1 VNRSRFDLDTDVLVR
16 PVLVRPVSRRD
27 LDALMRVCLEWPG
40 APAARDPGLLRTLL
54 EQALSDDDATLY
66 LAVTRLGPTDLSGS
80 GLSESG
86 PSESGPSKSEP
97 ESEIAVGFA
106 HVTFQARP
114 VRLGWRATI
123 EELHVVPG
131 FVNRSTSSVETV
143 LLEAIVRECR
153 ARGDVIALY
162 LLTQPDLEPR
172 QLEFY
177 DSLGFRERGRDVL
190 IWNGTLASE

>member
-1 VNRSRFDLDTDVLVR
+1 VNRSRFDLQADVLEAD
-16 PVLVRPVSRRD
+16 VLVRPVSRRD

-40 APAARDPGLLRTLL
+40 APAAGDPGLLRELL

-66 LAVTRLGPTDLSGS
+66 LAVTGPGHAD
-80 GLSESG
+80 
-86 PSESGPSKSEP
+86 PSKSEP

-123 EELHVVPG
+123 EELHIVPG

-177 DSLGFRERGRDVL
+177 DSLGFRERGRNVL
-190 IWNGTLASE
+190 IWNGTLASN

>member
-1 VNRSRFDLDTDVLVR
+1 
-16 PVLVRPVSRRD
+16 
-27 LDALMRVCLEWPG
+27 LDALVRVCLEWPN
-40 APAARDPGLLRTLL
+40 APAARDPGLLRQLL
-54 EQALSDDDATLY
+54 EQALSDDDATMY
-66 LAVTRLGPTDLSGS
+66 LAVSDDPAAES
-80 GLSESG
+80 GLET
-86 PSESGPSKSEP
+86 
-97 ESEIAVGFA
+97 AVGFA
-106 HVTFQARP
+106 HITFQARP

-131 FVNRSTSSVETV
+131 LTTLPEAPTAVESA

-190 IWNGTLASE
+190 IWKGPLLDPE

>member
-1 VNRSRFDLDTDVLVR
+1 VNRQAEHPQAGIDSSFTVR
-16 PVLVRPVSRRD
+16 TVSRRD
-27 LDALMRVCLEWPG
+27 LDALVQVCLAWPG
-40 APAARDPGLLRTLL
+40 APAARNPGLLRELL

-66 LAVTRLGPTDLSGS
+66 LAVSG
-80 GLSESG
+80 
-86 PSESGPSKSEP
+86 
-97 ESEIAVGFA
+97 ESEQALGFA

-131 FVNRSTSSVETV
+131 ILTPVDAPSAVETA

-177 DSLGFRERGRDVL
+177 DGLGFRERGRDVL
-190 IWNGTLASE
+190 IWNGPLIDPT

>member
-1 VNRSRFDLDTDVLVR
+1 
-16 PVLVRPVSRRD
+16 
-27 LDALMRVCLEWPG
+27 MRVCLEWPG
-40 APAARDPGLLRTLL
+40 APAARDPRLLRELL

-66 LAVTRLGPTDLSGS
+66 LAVTDQNDANLGNAQPGN
-80 GLSESG
+80 
-86 PSESGPSKSEP
+86 
-97 ESEIAVGFA
+97 SEIAVGFA

-131 FVNRSTSSVETV
+131 FVNRSPSSVETA

-190 IWNGTLASE
+190 IWNGTLASD

>member
-1 VNRSRFDLDTDVLVR
+1 MDDHAVNNPAGIHSGFTVR
-16 PVLVRPVSRRD
+16 TVSRRD
-27 LDALMRVCLEWPG
+27 LDALVQVCLDWPG
-40 APAARDPGLLRTLL
+40 APAASNPGLLRELL

-66 LAVTRLGPTDLSGS
+66 LAVTNPLPGESDGLGLET
-80 GLSESG
+80 
-86 PSESGPSKSEP
+86 
-97 ESEIAVGFA
+97 AVGFA

-131 FVNRSTSSVETV
+131 SGVPGSGVPGTVAPAEAPSSVETA

-153 ARGDVIALY
+153 VRGDVIALY

-177 DSLGFRERGRDVL
+177 DGLGFRERGRDVL
-190 IWNGTLASE
+190 IWNGSLIDPG

>member
-1 VNRSRFDLDTDVLVR
+1 M
-16 PVLVRPVSRRD
+16 
-27 LDALMRVCLEWPG
+27 DALVRVCLDWPG
-40 APAARDPGLLRTLL
+40 APAASNPGLLRELL

-66 LAVTRLGPTDLSGS
+66 LAVANRLPGEPSD
-80 GLSESG
+80 GLGFES
-86 PSESGPSKSEP
+86 
-97 ESEIAVGFA
+97 AVGFA

-131 FVNRSTSSVETV
+131 SDVPGSTMPAQAPSSVETA

-177 DSLGFRERGRDVL
+177 DGLGFRERGRDVL
-190 IWNGTLASE
+190 IWNGPLDGPLNQPE

>member
-1 VNRSRFDLDTDVLVR
+1 VNHHAGNNNTGNDNVGNDNTGFQGLSFTVR
-16 PVLVRPVSRRD
+16 TVSRRD
-27 LDALMRVCLEWPG
+27 LDALVRVCLQWPG
-40 APAARDPGLLRTLL
+40 APAASNPGLLRELL

-66 LAVTRLGPTDLSGS
+66 LAVANPLPGES
-80 GLSESG
+80 GLEN
-86 PSESGPSKSEP
+86 
-97 ESEIAVGFA
+97 AVGFA

-131 FVNRSTSSVETV
+131 IVTPAEAPSSVETA

-177 DSLGFRERGRDVL
+177 DGLGFRERGRDVL
-190 IWNGTLASE
+190 IWNGPLIDSE

>member
-1 VNRSRFDLDTDVLVR
+1 VTQVSAITSLTVR
-16 PVLVRPVSRRD
+16 TVSRRD
-27 LDALMRVCLEWPG
+27 LDALVQLCLTWPG
-40 APAARDPGLLRTLL
+40 APAARDPGLLRELL

-66 LAVTRLGPTDLSGS
+66 LAICAGN
-80 GLSESG
+80 
-86 PSESGPSKSEP
+86 
-97 ESEIAVGFA
+97 AVGFA

-123 EELHVVPG
+123 EELHVPG
-131 FVNRSTSSVETV
+131 FAAPLEAPTAVESA

-190 IWNGTLASE
+190 IWNGTLSNL

>member
-1 VNRSRFDLDTDVLVR
+1 VNQVSRIELDHSRFVVR
-16 PVLVRPVSRRD
+16 TVSRRD
-27 LDALMRVCLEWPG
+27 LNELERLCLTWPG
-40 APAARDPGLLRTLL
+40 APAARDPELLRNLL
-54 EQALSDDDATLY
+54 EQALSDDDATMY
-66 LAVTRLGPTDLSGS
+66 LAVANQQAGN
-80 GLSESG
+80 ESL
-86 PSESGPSKSEP
+86 EQA
-97 ESEIAVGFA
+97 IGFA

-123 EELHVVPG
+123 EELHVVPSG
-131 FVNRSTSSVETV
+131 EASAPTGVESA

-190 IWNGTLASE
+190 IWNGPLSDPN

>member
-1 VNRSRFDLDTDVLVR
+1 MNNPAEIHSSFTVR
-16 PVLVRPVSRRD
+16 TASRRD
-27 LDALMRVCLEWPG
+27 LDALVRVCLDWPG
-40 APAARDPGLLRTLL
+40 APAASNPSLLRELL

-66 LAVTRLGPTDLSGS
+66 LAVSGGSPDGLGLERA
-80 GLSESG
+80 L
-86 PSESGPSKSEP
+86 
-97 ESEIAVGFA
+97 GFA

-123 EELHVVPG
+123 EELHVP
-131 FVNRSTSSVETV
+131 STVTPAQTPSSVETA

-177 DSLGFRERGRDVL
+177 DGLGFRERGRDVL
-190 IWNGTLASE
+190 IWNGPLDGPLNQPA